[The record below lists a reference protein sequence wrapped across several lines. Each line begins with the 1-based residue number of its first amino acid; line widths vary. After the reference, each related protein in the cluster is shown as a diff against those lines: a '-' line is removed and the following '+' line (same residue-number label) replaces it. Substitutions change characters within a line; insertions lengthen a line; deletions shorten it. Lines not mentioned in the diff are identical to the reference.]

1 MAQNYTKYYQLE
13 KWVIIASVTGI
24 GLQEFIQQDEYMQ
37 EAAYQAASNY
47 IQNQNKKQQ
56 QSLEEMTKSL
66 ENMNSN
72 PLSDIK
78 RPSFWWIWKYVI
90 PPRQQYAGALST
102 LWST

>member
-1 MAQNYTKYYQLE
+1 MVRVAQNYTKYYQLE

-47 IQNQNKKQQ
+47 IQNQNKKQK

-72 PLSDIK
+72 PLSEIK
-78 RPSFWWIWKYVI
+78 KPSFW
-90 PPRQQYAGALST
+90 
-102 LWST
+102 

>member
-1 MAQNYTKYYQLE
+1 
-13 KWVIIASVTGI
+13 
-24 GLQEFIQQDEYMQ
+24 
-37 EAAYQAASNY
+37 
-47 IQNQNKKQQ
+47 
-56 QSLEEMTKSL
+56 MTKSL